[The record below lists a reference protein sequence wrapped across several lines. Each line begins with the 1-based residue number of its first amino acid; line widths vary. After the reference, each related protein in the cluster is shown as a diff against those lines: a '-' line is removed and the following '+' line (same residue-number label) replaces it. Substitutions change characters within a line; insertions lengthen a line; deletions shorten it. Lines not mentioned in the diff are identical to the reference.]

1 MNIVKNTPII
11 THFKNMG
18 LPVPE
23 HFNQSIMLSCAKR
36 LNMFTLKA
44 SFNILIQYHDMLRSV
59 WNGEHL
65 NIRDVTDSNLF
76 YLEEHNLKN
85 TADVEEAMLPICDAL
100 QSSINLAHG
109 PLMRIAVF
117 HLPEKDVVLMV
128 IHHLVVDGVSWRI
141 LTEDLNKIYTTL
153 LQGKLSVG
161 MPKRK
166 CSFAQYAQALN
177 DYAMSEVLL
186 REESYWQNVV
196 NAINTGSLLCQ
207 HLTHEQNTATFQL
220 DIENTQKL
228 LSEGN
233 KKFDAD
239 INALL
244 LTALS
249 RAWKEVMGLNVLSL
263 SQEGHGR
270 EQFGSQPLALE
281 RLVGW
286 FTTIF
291 PVALVCEESDLRTQ
305 IAATQAMLRSI
316 PNKGFGYGVLT
327 CLAGKKNLV
336 CDPLMTFNYLGSF
349 DETSSDS
356 IFTLEHTLPQGNS
369 SHVTNKA
376 DTALSINCA
385 VADGTLSGDLS
396 YDTGILDSFKA
407 ETLCTVFVSQLKK
420 INEQE

>member
-11 THFKNMG
+11 THFKNLG

-23 HFNQSIMLSCAKR
+23 HFNQSMMLSCARR

-44 SFNILIQYHDMLRSV
+44 SFNILIQYHDMLRAV
-59 WNGEHL
+59 WNGENL

-85 TADVEEAMLPICDAL
+85 TADVEAAMLPICDAL
-100 QSSINLAHG
+100 QSSIDLAHG

-141 LTEDLNKIYTTL
+141 LTEDLNRIYTTL

-161 MPKRK
+161 LPKRK
-166 CSFAQYAQALN
+166 CSFAQYAQALS
-177 DYAMSEVLL
+177 DYAMSEALL
-186 REESYWQNVV
+186 HEEGYWQNVV
-196 NAINTGSLLCQ
+196 DTINSGASLST
-207 HLTHEQNTATFQL
+207 HLTHEQNIATFQL
-220 DIENTQKL
+220 DAENTQKL

-233 KKFDAD
+233 KKFGAD

-249 RAWKEVMGLNVLSL
+249 RAWKEVMGQSVLSL

-270 EQFGSQPLALE
+270 EQFGTQPLALE

-291 PVALVCEESDLRTQ
+291 PVALVCEESDLRAQ
-305 IAATQAMLRSI
+305 ITATQTMLRAI

-327 CLAGKKNLV
+327 CIAGKKNLA
-336 CDPLMTFNYLGSF
+336 CEPLMTFNYLGSF
-349 DETSSDS
+349 DESTTDS
-356 IFTLEHTLPQGNS
+356 IFSLDNTLPQGS
-369 SHVTNKA
+369 SVSMENKA
-376 DTALSINCA
+376 DTAMSINCA
-385 VADGTLSGDLS
+385 VVDSMLSGGLS
-396 YDTGILDSFKA
+396 YDTGILDSCKA
-407 ETLCTVFVSQLKK
+407 EALCNEFISQLKV
-420 INEQE
+420 INE